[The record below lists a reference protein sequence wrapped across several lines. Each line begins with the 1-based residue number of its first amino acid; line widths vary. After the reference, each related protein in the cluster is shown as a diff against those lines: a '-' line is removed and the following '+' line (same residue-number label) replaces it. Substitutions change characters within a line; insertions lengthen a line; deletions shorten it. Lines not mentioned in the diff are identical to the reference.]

1 MKAGTGPCS
10 IPLMPAA
17 LQRNW
22 KLAEALYLQGV
33 GPAKIAQDL
42 DIPIN
47 TLNGRICRGK
57 WVQRKQDVGQ
67 RVVADLQGRAQQ
79 WRVWA
84 IDAADRFLN
93 ALRALPKSRVDKLS
107 RQDVQSLRDVIEAGL
122 RAYGLDKQGDQ
133 PLRLGVYIG
142 GTGTQV
148 VLKSAHGPT
157 QAVAMQGPVIDCGCA
172 PQAQGEGGQAETP
185 AD

>member
-1 MKAGTGPCS
+1 
-10 IPLMPAA
+10 MPAA

-47 TLNGRICRGK
+47 TLNGRICRGR
-57 WVQRKQDVGQ
+57 WVQRKQEVGQ

-122 RAYGLDKQGDQ
+122 RAYGLDRAGTETI
-133 PLRLGVYIG
+133 RLGVYVANG
-142 GTGTQV
+142 AQV

-157 QAVAMQGPVIDCGCA
+157 QAVAMQGPVIDCECA
-172 PQAQGEGGQAETP
+172 PQAQGEAEQGQKPAE
-185 AD
+185 